1 MPFREIESIKKKS
14 FHVAEQVLEAIKNGE
29 YGAGSKLP
37 GEREIAQLTGVSRN
51 SVREA
56 LSALQ
61 IAGIVAGKV
70 GVGTYVTG
78 SAVTKVGEK
87 GLARLIQED
96 VDLLDIWKAREYME
110 STIISLSIIR
120 ATKEDLENIRGILDE
135 MQEAVLAKDYEKYL
149 ATNVRFHLEIAEAAH
164 NLPLS
169 QALMALL
176 KVTQQISLILGDLE
190 LGYVR
195 KHLEESFE
203 IHEEILSVIESRNE
217 NGVTKVVQ
225 AHFKEL
231 IDYVREEFI

>member
-1 MPFREIESIKKKS
+1 MPFREIESVKKKS
-14 FHVAEQVLEAIKNGE
+14 FYVAEQILETIKNGE
-29 YGAGSKLP
+29 YEAGSKLP

-61 IAGIVAGKV
+61 IAGIVASKAGE
-70 GVGTYVTG
+70 GTYVTG
-78 SAVTKVGEK
+78 SAVTKAGKK
-87 GLARLIQED
+87 GLAHLIQED

-135 MQEAVLAKDYEKYL
+135 MQEAVFAKDYEKYL
-149 ATNVRFHLEIAEAAH
+149 AANVRFHLRIAEAAH

-169 QALMALL
+169 QALMALF
-176 KVTQQISLILGDLE
+176 KVTRQISLILGDLE

-195 KHLEESFE
+195 KHLEDSFE
-203 IHEEILSVIESRNE
+203 IHEEILSVIESGNE
-217 NGVTKVVQ
+217 NGVAKVVQ